1 MPKRELWTLIGALA
15 VIATIAAILVGR
27 ETMAEELAPR
37 APVNQEAIAV
47 PVEAPVAPSA
57 ATVAD
62 GVFTGRGSTHAT
74 EGMTPPRASS
84 DGDSAPST
92 GIVRGDI
99 QIAVAVLDRIQS
111 ISVHV
116 EEARNPIGPDGKF
129 TPVKKFSVPATMGR
143 GTPTFEITGVPFSEY
158 PYVVS
163 AYAAG
168 LNGTRRT
175 ITIDHNTPVVDDVV
189 LQISGGAPFTVLLRD
204 QDQAPYVNVDVLMQP
219 VGDPV
224 GRPKK
229 NGTSDNF
236 GSVVFEDVLAGDYLV
251 HVTEAGQPLLEPEKI
266 NVQPGTRATTTRV
279 QTQGHTVSIARG
291 LSLPVRVADTSGYGL
306 ADVTVS
312 ATATDRVKLTVVS
325 PEQTTDYGGNIV
337 LRHLTPGTWQIDVHK
352 ADFQRCTRTVTIKAN
367 EPPAPL
373 DLQLVRLR

>member
-1 MPKRELWTLIGALA
+1 MQKRELWTLIGALA
-15 VIATIAAILVGR
+15 VIATIAIILIGR

-37 APVNQEAIAV
+37 VNAPQEAPAA
-47 PVEAPVAPSA
+47 PNEAPAAPSSA
-57 ATVAD
+57 AVAD
-62 GVFTGRGSTHAT
+62 GVFTGRGSAHASDA
-74 EGMTPPRASS
+74 TPQPRAPS
-84 DGDSAPST
+84 DGDSAPAT

-99 QIAVAVLDRIQS
+99 QVAVAVLDRIKT
-111 ISVHV
+111 ITVHV
-116 EEARNPIGPDGKF
+116 EEARNPVGPDGRF
-129 TPVKKFSVPATMGR
+129 TPPRKFVVPATMGP
-143 GTPTFEITGVPFSEY
+143 GTPTFEVTGVPFSEY
-158 PYVVS
+158 PYVVT
-163 AYAAG
+163 AYAPG

-175 ITIDHNTPVVDDVV
+175 ITIDHSTPVVDDVV

-204 QDQAPYVNVDVLMQP
+204 QDQAPYLGVDVLMQP
-219 VGDPV
+219 VGDPL

-251 HVTEAGQPLLEPEKI
+251 HVTENGQPLNEPEKVT
-266 NVQPGTRATTTRV
+266 VQPGTRATTAKV

-291 LSLPVRVADTSGYGL
+291 MSLPVRVADISGYGL

-337 LRHLTPGTWQIDVHK
+337 LRHLTPGTWQIDVQK
-352 ADFQRCTRTVTIKAN
+352 TDFQRCTRTVTIKPN